1 MSVPATAYTPPIDQ
15 PTLQAV
21 TGPLYGGFWV
31 RFAAYF
37 VDSFIIGMGLL
48 LIAVLW
54 GLALGWQ
61 AAAEAND
68 LLTLA
73 FIVVGQ
79 LYHAYFVSSA
89 KMATPGKRLCGLY
102 VTDLEGR
109 RLGFGKALWRN
120 AAALFSYLTLYIG
133 FFMAGFTERKQA
145 LHDKLAGT
153 LVHRQPGS
161 SAAVVITIVV
171 VLFFLVF
178 IVGILAAI
186 AIPAYQDITVRA
198 KVAGV
203 LTEVSAVKQP
213 IESYAAQKGEWPT
226 TWKQVESVGGSNPLD
241 RLGPQ
246 SRAIVE
252 DIRLE
257 EGGAV
262 VSYVKIHGKDGR
274 IRLIPQREGRAVKWT
289 CATNPEIIK
298 YMPAACRP

>member
-15 PTLQAV
+15 PPPQAV
-21 TGPLYGGFWV
+21 TGPPYGGFWV
-31 RFAAYF
+31 RFAAYV
-37 VDSFIIGMGLL
+37 VDGFIIGIGLL
-48 LIAVLW
+48 LIAVVW
-54 GLALGWQ
+54 GLAFGWQ
-61 AAAEAND
+61 AAAESND
-68 LLTLA
+68 LLTLVV
-73 FIVVGQ
+73 IVLGQ

-120 AAALFSYLTLYIG
+120 VAALFSYLTLYIG

-161 SAAVVITIVV
+161 SAGVVITIVL
-171 VLFFLVF
+171 VLFILVF

-186 AIPAYQDITVRA
+186 AIPAYQDYTVRA

-213 IESYAAQKGEWPT
+213 IERYAAQKGKWPT
-226 TWKQVESVGGSNPLD
+226 TWEQVESVGGSNPLG

-262 VSYVKIHGKDGR
+262 VSYVKIQGKDGQ
-274 IRLIPQREGRAVKWT
+274 IRLTPQREGRAVEWT
-289 CATNPEIIK
+289 CAVNPEIRK
-298 YMPAACRP
+298 YVPAACRP